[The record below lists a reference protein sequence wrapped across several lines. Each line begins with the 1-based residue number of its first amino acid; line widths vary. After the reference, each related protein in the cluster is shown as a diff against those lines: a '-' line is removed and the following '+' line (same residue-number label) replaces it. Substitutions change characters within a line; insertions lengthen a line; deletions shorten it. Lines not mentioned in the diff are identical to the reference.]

1 MGARHIGSVGIV
13 CCVPVIMVA
22 SQVDGWHLCETC
34 TRHRLA
40 NSARLNCRAKTS
52 NTVIRFPRA
61 SEAVSHSKI
70 PFARR
75 VAGAHRRHTA
85 GGAGRRAG
93 GDAGQACRAGRQK
106 QVGWLRSLF
115 HFIKF
120 KHSTTFHPH
129 DGKAPWQR
137 SVRVA
142 SLVYSNETSATLI
155 GVA

>member
-85 GGAGRRAG
+85 GSAGRRAG
-93 GDAGQACRAGRQK
+93 DDARQACKAGGQSK
-106 QVGWLRSLF
+106 WAGCVPC
-115 HFIKF
+115 FILLHLNTHRYSIRTMARRHGSAASESRPSFTLMK
-120 KHSTTFHPH
+120 
-129 DGKAPWQR
+129 
-137 SVRVA
+137 RVPP
-142 SLVYSNETSATLI
+142 
-155 GVA
+155 

>member
-1 MGARHIGSVGIV
+1 MSPALKSLVAKLPRALGYQVALGRQEVSVGARHIGSVGIV

-70 PFARR
+70 PFLYLE
-75 VAGAHRRHTA
+75 
-85 GGAGRRAG
+85 
-93 GDAGQACRAGRQK
+93 K
-106 QVGWLRSLF
+106 
-115 HFIKF
+115 
-120 KHSTTFHPH
+120 
-129 DGKAPWQR
+129 
-137 SVRVA
+137 
-142 SLVYSNETSATLI
+142 N
-155 GVA
+155 